1 VCQKCHSA
9 TINKNVILFSNDFL
23 LLYVSE
29 ETLAKRLLRDLL
41 RENNVIIQKVYSKA
55 VQINTK
61 RMDF

>member
-1 VCQKCHSA
+1 M
-9 TINKNVILFSNDFL
+9 NKNVILFSNDFL
-23 LLYVSE
+23 LLYVSK
-29 ETLAKRLLRDLL
+29 ETFAKRLLRDLL